1 MSNRRDCL
9 IKHQIL
15 RSCTAVN
22 IDYVFFTQYNTEKY
36 FLEAANENIASPD
49 LRPQYKD
56 RWYNKIWHQSDS
68 EVPNKHLNPFTTKI
82 SLVILLLSAIPILWS
97 YFRDFGNESTNIPS
111 IDIFFI
117 LITFLF
123 NIVLTL

>member
-1 MSNRRDCL
+1 MYALKTRQYERPSSILANSKINLEMSPSLSLRLLPFHLPKMSNRRYCL

-56 RWYNKIWHQSDS
+56 R
-68 EVPNKHLNPFTTKI
+68 
-82 SLVILLLSAIPILWS
+82 
-97 YFRDFGNESTNIPS
+97 
-111 IDIFFI
+111 
-117 LITFLF
+117 
-123 NIVLTL
+123 